1 MKRVKMKDGK
11 PVTTVNKRGREM
23 PVMEEIE
30 CAWQLIYERLE
41 ALGKLDALDEIQPA
55 KDWRDSR
62 HGGPRQIV
70 REDLRLE
77 AE

>member
-1 MKRVKMKDGK
+1 MKMAWGK
-11 PVTTVNKRGREM
+11 PVTIVNKSGKES

-41 ALGKLDALDEIQPA
+41 ALGRLSFLDEIQPA
-55 KDWRDSR
+55 KDWTPSHD
-62 HGGPRQIV
+62 GGPRRIV

-77 AE
+77 VE